1 MIKKILLVL
10 CISLMVFSP
19 FSYAEEIP
27 PNTPAV
33 EETIAAVEETPAP
46 IERYVSFHF
55 SWDKDE
61 VHYGDKITLV
71 PDLKG
76 FDALNYQLIWQYST
90 DNSNWMDWSS
100 NSYIINEKNVTW
112 YWRLMVLIME

>member
-1 MIKKILLVL
+1 MIKKILSVL
-10 CISLMVFSP
+10 CLSLMVFAP

-27 PNTPAV
+27 PNTFVV
-33 EETIAAVEETPAP
+33 EETIAPA
-46 IERYVSFHF
+46 ECYVSFHF
-55 SWDKDE
+55 SWNEDE
-61 VHYGDKITLV
+61 VHYGDKVTLV

-76 FDALNYQLIWQYST
+76 FDELNYQLIWQYSV

-100 NSYIINEKNVTW
+100 NFYIINEKNVTW